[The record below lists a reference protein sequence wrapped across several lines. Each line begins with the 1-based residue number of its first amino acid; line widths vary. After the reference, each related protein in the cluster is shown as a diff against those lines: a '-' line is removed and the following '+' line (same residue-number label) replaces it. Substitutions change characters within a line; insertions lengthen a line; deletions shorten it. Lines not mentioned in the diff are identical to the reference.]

1 MVFILTNGLW
11 AFGPVVWC
19 LPLENL
25 EKKIYV
31 IIQLILLFFSFFYFQ
46 YSHYLY
52 FITFVIAPQFLN
64 ILFLCFHF
72 FSSLH
77 FTLGNSINISLSELI
92 LSLNTYKSI
101 KDILYFVTVFFIY
114 SIFLVFFLRS
124 SFWLFTYSCMLFTF
138 LLRPWI
144 S

>member
-1 MVFILTNGLW
+1 MVFILLNGLW

-25 EKKIYV
+25 GKNLCYYSTNSSV
-31 IIQLILLFFSFFYFQ
+31 LFFLLFPVFPLSIFYNFCNCP
-46 YSHYLY
+46 
-52 FITFVIAPQFLN
+52 T
-64 ILFLCFHF
+64 ILEHSIPLLSF

-77 FTLGNSINISLSELI
+77 FTLGNSIDISLSELI

-114 SIFLVFFLRS
+114 SIFFVFFLRS